1 MKSDS
6 LDLDFEKGRGMEIR
20 FRISLWTPSPPSL
33 PLSRIPFAFHCR
45 AGLHREQQQERRC
58 LCGREEEPFQI
69 CVRVCKWDRARD
81 LTPFRGRRVMRDRTD
96 RPG

>member
-1 MKSDS
+1 MSSDS
-6 LDLDFEKGRGMEIR
+6 SELDFKTGKGTEIR
-20 FRISLWTPSPPSL
+20 FRISLRTPSPPYSL

-58 LCGREEEPFQI
+58 LYGGREEEPFQI

-81 LTPFRGRRVMRDRTD
+81 LTASHGRRVMRDR
-96 RPG
+96 PG

>member
-1 MKSDS
+1 MGSDS
-6 LDLDFEKGRGMEIR
+6 SELDFKTGKGTEIR
-20 FRISLWTPSPPSL
+20 FRISLRTPSPPYSS

-81 LTPFRGRRVMRDRTD
+81 RGRRVMRDR
-96 RPG
+96 PG